1 MHLAWVGVS
10 SPVDPRKC
18 SDVVMSTCI
27 AKRPILVGQVIL
39 GKAPTS
45 VELLPPCR
53 LKDVELQ
60 RAVDHAC
67 VRARTT
73 VAAAAPPSPHS
84 LAENAVEGQGK
95 TPSMAV
101 ATTQGIVL
109 HTDAEAAG
117 EERARKNG
125 SGGGKAGHAVR
136 LLVSGSQSGMI
147 RCRR

>member
-1 MHLAWVGVS
+1 
-10 SPVDPRKC
+10 
-18 SDVVMSTCI
+18 MSTCI
-27 AKRPILVGQVIL
+27 AKPKRPILVGQVIL
-39 GKAPTS
+39 GRAPTSS

-109 HTDAEAAG
+109 HTDAEAAR
-117 EERARKNG
+117 EERACKNR

-136 LLVSGSQSGMI
+136 LVVSGLHRS
-147 RCRR
+147 